1 MALVTILV
9 SDIILIVD
17 LFRYFTGSVLAV
29 DSSPTNLIH
38 LRVVI
43 VIGSK
48 VEIIDPTVLFLILNG
63 IAQLFVLAATH
74 QVQNH

>member
-9 SDIILIVD
+9 SDIILIID

-48 VEIIDPTVLFLILNG
+48 VEIIDPTVLLLILNG
-63 IAQLFVLAATH
+63 IAQLFVLAAAH